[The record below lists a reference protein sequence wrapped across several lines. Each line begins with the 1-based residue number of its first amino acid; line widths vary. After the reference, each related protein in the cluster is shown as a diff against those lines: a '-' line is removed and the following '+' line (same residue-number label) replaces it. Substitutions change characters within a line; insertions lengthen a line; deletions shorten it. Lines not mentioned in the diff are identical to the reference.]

1 MHTSQ
6 ASLPTTSRRLMLS
19 GRARR
24 ARDLDYNAPMADWV
38 ATFKYAFRGL
48 LRQPT
53 FSLVAILTLALG
65 IGANTAIFSVIKTVV
80 LNPLPYE
87 SPEQIAILWEVNPDG
102 NQGPVSVPTFE
113 DWKREAK
120 SFESLAAYRHVDYS
134 FHGGLSAV
142 AGEPQNVPAL
152 KATPDLFT
160 VLKSQAALGRTFT
173 ADEAVVGNDR
183 VVVLSHGFWTRAL
196 AADASVIGRAIQL
209 DSVPYT
215 VVGVMPPA
223 FEFPTST
230 KVEAWTPLAFDPK
243 DMHGRSRRARSLTVV
258 GRIGDG
264 VTPSQAQEEVSVLAS
279 RIAAEFKDSNAGWN
293 ARVVAA
299 HDQLVGA
306 SRPALMVL
314 MGAVGFLLLI
324 VCANMANLLLARLS
338 SRRREM
344 AVRGALGA
352 SRWEVARPVVAESL
366 LLSFIGG
373 ALGLI
378 GANIGLRMLGTM
390 EEAQLPRMDQI
401 QIDGGVMMFTTVIAI
416 GVALAFG
423 LLPAL
428 HASKQDLRENMQESS
443 GGTASPYARR
453 LLSALVVVEVA
464 LALVLLVG
472 AGLMTRSFSKL
483 LQVNPGFDSTNL
495 VAARVLLPATKYQRT
510 SQVRFY
516 EAVLERVKREP
527 GVMNA
532 SAVSAMPLHDVG
544 AAGALPFNVEGQQP
558 PRTEDPLADVRI
570 VAPGYFETMK
580 IKLVAG
586 RFLDERD
593 AEVGPRTSVINET
606 MARRYFPDRSPLGLI
621 IQNPHGKSEVVGVV
635 GDVHN
640 QGLDREPR
648 KQVYLPLK
656 QSPTAGMA
664 LVARTDR
671 DAATFGNAIQRA
683 IWEVDPS
690 QPIYELSTMDQILA
704 RAVFLPRLSTT
715 LLALF
720 ALAALLLA
728 ALGIYGVLSYSVSQ
742 RTKEIG
748 LRMALGASSG
758 NTVAM
763 IVRSSLGMVAL
774 GGLIGLVAAIALARS
789 MADLLFGVEP
799 FDLPSFALAA
809 TTLLIAGVVASLLPA
824 LRTTRVDPIVA
835 LRDQ

>member
-1 MHTSQ
+1 MSDWT
-6 ASLPTTSRRLMLS
+6 ASFR
-19 GRARR
+19 
-24 ARDLDYNAPMADWV
+24 
-38 ATFKYAFRGL
+38 YAFRAL

-53 FSLVAILTLALG
+53 FALVAIVTLALG

-87 SPEQIAILWEVNPDG
+87 SPEKIALLWEVNPDG
-102 NQGPVSVPTFE
+102 NQGPVSIPTYE
-113 DWKREAK
+113 DWRRDAKAFEA
-120 SFESLAAYRHVDYS
+120 LAGYRHVDFS
-134 FHGGLSAV
+134 FKGTGD
-142 AGEPQNVPAL
+142 PQNVPGL
-152 KATPDLFT
+152 KATPDLFN
-160 VLKSQAALGRTFT
+160 VLKSNAALGRTFT
-173 ADEAVVGNDR
+173 ADEATVGNDR
-183 VVVLSHGFWTRAL
+183 VVVLSHGFWTRTL
-196 AADASVIGRAIQL
+196 GADASVIGRPIQL
-209 DSVPYT
+209 DSVPYV

-230 KVEAWTPLAFDPK
+230 NVEVWTPLAFDPK

-258 GRIGDG
+258 GRMRDD
-264 VTPSQAQEEVSVLAS
+264 VTPQQAQQEIGLIAG
-279 RIAAEFKDSNAGWN
+279 RIASEFKDSNAGWS

-299 HDQLVGA
+299 HEQLVGA

-352 SRWEVARPVVAESL
+352 SRWEVARPVIAESL

-373 ALGLI
+373 ALGLVL
-378 GANIGLRMLGTM
+378 ANAGLRILGTLK
-390 EEAQLPRMDQI
+390 EAQLPRMDSLQL
-401 QIDGGVMMFTTVIAI
+401 DGGVLLFTTIVSI

-423 LLPAL
+423 LIPAL
-428 HASKQDLRENMQESS
+428 HASRQDLRDVMHESS
-443 GGTASPYARR
+443 GSTGSPYARR
-453 LLSALVVVEVA
+453 VLSALVVVEVA

-483 LQVNPGFDSTNL
+483 LQVSPGFEPSNL
-495 VAARVLLPATKYQRT
+495 VAARVLLPATKYQRAN
-510 SQVRFY
+510 QVRFY
-516 EAVLERVKREP
+516 EAVIERVRREP
-527 GVMNA
+527 GVTSA

-544 AAGALPFNVEGQQP
+544 VAGALPFNVEGQQP
-558 PRTEDPLADVRI
+558 PPTEDPLADVRI

-580 IKLVAG
+580 IKLLAG
-586 RFLDERD
+586 RFLDQRD

-606 MARRYFPDRSPLGLI
+606 MARRYFPNESPLGRI

-635 GDVHN
+635 ADVHN
-640 QGLDREPR
+640 QGLDKDPR
-648 KQVYLPLK
+648 KQVYLPMK

-683 IWEVDPS
+683 IWEVDPA

-715 LLALF
+715 LLAMF

-748 LRMALGASSG
+748 LRMALGASGG

-763 IVRSSLGMVAL
+763 IVRSSVGMVAL
-774 GGLIGLVAAIALARS
+774 GGVIGLIAAVILARS
-789 MADLLFGVEP
+789 MAGILYGIGP
-799 FDLPSFALAA
+799 FDLPAFTLALV
-809 TTLLIAGVVASLLPA
+809 TLLIAGIVASLLPA
-824 LRTTRVDPIVA
+824 LRTTRVDPMVA

>member
-1 MHTSQ
+1 MV
-6 ASLPTTSRRLMLS
+6 
-19 GRARR
+19 
-24 ARDLDYNAPMADWV
+24 DW
-38 ATFKYAFRGL
+38 ATFKYAFRAL

-53 FSLVAILTLALG
+53 FALVAIVTLALG

-87 SPEQIAILWEVNPDG
+87 SPEQIAIVWEVNPDG
-102 NQGPVSVPTFE
+102 NQGPVSVPTYE
-113 DWKREAK
+113 DWKRDAK
-120 SFESLAAYRHVDYS
+120 AFESLAAYRHVDFS
-134 FHGGLSAV
+134 FKGTGD
-142 AGEPQNVPAL
+142 PQNVPGL
-152 KATPDLFT
+152 KATPELFT
-160 VLKSQAALGRTFT
+160 VLKSNAALGRTFT
-173 ADEAVVGNDR
+173 SDESVVGADR
-183 VVVLSHGFWTRAL
+183 VVVLSDGFWTRAL
-196 AADASVIGRAIQL
+196 AADRAIIGRSIQL

-215 VVGVMPPA
+215 VVGVMPPS

-230 KVEAWTPLAFDPK
+230 NVEVWTPLAFDPK

-258 GRIGDG
+258 GRMSAFAKASADKPA
-264 VTPSQAQEEVSVLAS
+264 VQAQRELEVISA
-279 RIAAEFKDSNAGWN
+279 RIAKDFPDSNEGWG

-306 SRPALMVL
+306 SRPALMML

-352 SRWEVARPVVAESL
+352 SRWEVARPVIAESL
-366 LLSFIGG
+366 LLSLAGG
-373 ALGLI
+373 VLGLVL
-378 GANIGLRMLGTM
+378 ANFGLRMLGRM
-390 EEAQLPRMDQI
+390 EEARLPRMDSLQL
-401 QIDGGVMMFTTVIAI
+401 DGGVLLFTMLISI

-423 LLPAL
+423 LIPAL
-428 HASKQDLRENMQESS
+428 HASRQELRDVMHESS
-443 GGTASPYARR
+443 GSTGSPYARR
-453 LLSALVVVEVA
+453 VLSALVVVEVA

-472 AGLMTRSFSKL
+472 AGLMTRSFTRL
-483 LQVNPGFDSTNL
+483 LQVSPGFEPSNL
-495 VAARVLLPATKYQRT
+495 IAARVLLPATKYQRAN
-510 SQVRFY
+510 QVRFY
-516 EAVLERVKREP
+516 EDVIERVRREP
-527 GVMNA
+527 GVTNA

-558 PRTEDPLADVRI
+558 PPTEDPLADVRI

-580 IKLVAG
+580 IKLIAG

-593 AEVGPRTSVINET
+593 ADVGPRTSVINET
-606 MARRYFPDRSPLGLI
+606 MARRYFPGESPLGRT

-648 KQVYLPLK
+648 KQVYLPMT

-671 DAATFGNAIQRA
+671 DAASFANAITRA
-683 IWEVDPS
+683 IWEVDPA
-690 QPIYELSTMDQILA
+690 QPVYELSTMDQILA

-715 LLALF
+715 LLAMF

-748 LRMALGASSG
+748 LRMALGASG
-758 NTVAM
+758 GDTVAM
-763 IVRSSLGMVAL
+763 IVRSSVGMVAM
-774 GGLIGLVAAIALARS
+774 GGVIGLIAAILLARS
-789 MADLLFGVEP
+789 MAGILYGVGP
-799 FDLPSFALAA
+799 FDVPSFTLALL
-809 TTLLIAGVVASLLPA
+809 TLLIAGIVASVLPA
-824 LRTTRVDPIVA
+824 MRTTRVDPVVA

>member
-1 MHTSQ
+1 MV
-6 ASLPTTSRRLMLS
+6 
-19 GRARR
+19 
-24 ARDLDYNAPMADWV
+24 DW
-38 ATFKYAFRGL
+38 ATFKYAFRAL

-53 FSLVAILTLALG
+53 FALVAIVTLALG

-87 SPEQIAILWEVNPDG
+87 SPEQIAIVWEVNPDG
-102 NQGPVSVPTFE
+102 NQGPVSVPTYE
-113 DWKREAK
+113 DWKRDAK
-120 SFESLAAYRHVDYS
+120 AFESLAAYRHVDFS
-134 FHGGLSAV
+134 FKGTGD
-142 AGEPQNVPAL
+142 PQNVPGL
-152 KATPDLFT
+152 KATPELFT
-160 VLKSQAALGRTFT
+160 VLKSNAALGRTFT
-173 ADEAVVGNDR
+173 SDESVVGADR
-183 VVVLSHGFWTRAL
+183 VVVLSDGFWTRAL
-196 AADASVIGRAIQL
+196 AADRAIIGRSIQL

-215 VVGVMPPA
+215 VVGVMPPS

-230 KVEAWTPLAFDPK
+230 NVEVWTPLAFDPK

-258 GRIGDG
+258 GRMSAFAKASADKPA
-264 VTPSQAQEEVSVLAS
+264 VQAQRELEVISA
-279 RIAAEFKDSNAGWN
+279 RIAKDFPDSNEGWG

-306 SRPALMVL
+306 SRPALMML

-352 SRWEVARPVVAESL
+352 SKWEVARPVIAESL
-366 LLSFIGG
+366 LLSLAGG
-373 ALGLI
+373 VLGLVL
-378 GANIGLRMLGTM
+378 ANFGLRMLGRM
-390 EEAQLPRMDQI
+390 EEARLPRMDSLHL
-401 QIDGGVMMFTTVIAI
+401 DGGVLLFTMLISI

-423 LLPAL
+423 LIPAL
-428 HASKQDLRENMQESS
+428 HASRQELRDVMHESS
-443 GGTASPYARR
+443 GSTGSPYARR
-453 LLSALVVVEVA
+453 VLSALVVVEVA

-472 AGLMTRSFSKL
+472 AGLMTRSFTKL
-483 LQVNPGFDSTNL
+483 LQVSPGFEPSNL
-495 VAARVLLPATKYQRT
+495 IAARVLLPATKYQRAN
-510 SQVRFY
+510 QVRFY
-516 EAVLERVKREP
+516 EDVIERVRREP
-527 GVMNA
+527 GVTNA

-558 PRTEDPLADVRI
+558 PPTEDPLADVRI

-580 IKLVAG
+580 IKLIAG

-593 AEVGPRTSVINET
+593 ADVGPRTSVINET
-606 MARRYFPDRSPLGLI
+606 MARRYFPGESPLGRT

-648 KQVYLPLK
+648 KQVYLPMT

-671 DAATFGNAIQRA
+671 DAASFANAITRA
-683 IWEVDPS
+683 IWEVDPA
-690 QPIYELSTMDQILA
+690 QPVYELSTMDQILA

-715 LLALF
+715 LLAMF

-748 LRMALGASSG
+748 LRMALGASG
-758 NTVAM
+758 GDTVAM
-763 IVRSSLGMVAL
+763 IVRSSVGMVAM
-774 GGLIGLVAAIALARS
+774 GGVIGLIAAVLLARS
-789 MADLLFGVEP
+789 MAGILYGVGP
-799 FDLPSFALAA
+799 FDVPSFTLALL
-809 TTLLIAGVVASLLPA
+809 TLLIAGIVASVLPA
-824 LRTTRVDPIVA
+824 MRTTRVDPVVA

>member
-1 MHTSQ
+1 MS
-6 ASLPTTSRRLMLS
+6 
-19 GRARR
+19 
-24 ARDLDYNAPMADWV
+24 DWI
-38 ATFKYAFRGL
+38 AAFKYALRTL
-48 LRQPT
+48 RRQPT
-53 FSLVAILTLALG
+53 FAFVAILTLALG

-80 LNPLPYE
+80 LNPLPYDA
-87 SPEQIAILWEVNPDG
+87 PEKIAILWEVNPDG

-120 SFESLAAYRHVDYS
+120 SFESLAAYRHVDLS
-134 FHGGLSAV
+134 FKGTGD
-142 AGEPQNVPAL
+142 PQNVPAL
-152 KATPDLFT
+152 KATPDLFN

-173 ADEAVVGNDR
+173 TDEAVVGNDR
-183 VVVLSHGFWTRAL
+183 VVVLSHGFWSRAL
-196 AADASVIGRAIQL
+196 AADASIIGKTIQL

-230 KVEAWTPLAFDPK
+230 NVEAWTPLAFDPK

-258 GRIGDG
+258 GRMASN
-264 VTPSQAQEEVSVLAS
+264 VTAQQAQQDVSLIAS
-279 RIAAEFKDSNAGWN
+279 RIATEFKDSNAGWN

-352 SRWEVARPVVAESL
+352 SRWEVARPVLAESL
-366 LLSFIGG
+366 LLSFVGG

-378 GANIGLRMLGTM
+378 GAVVGLRMLGTM

-401 QIDGGVMMFTTVIAI
+401 QLDGGVLLFTTIVSI

-428 HASKQDLRENMQESS
+428 HASRQDLREHMQESS
-443 GGTASPYARR
+443 GGTATPFARR
-453 LLSALVVVEVA
+453 LLSGLVVVEVA

-472 AGLMTRSFSKL
+472 AGLMTRSFAKL
-483 LQVNPGFDSTNL
+483 LQVSPGFDATNL
-495 VAARVLLPATKYQRT
+495 VAARVLLPTTKYQRAN
-510 SQVRFY
+510 QVKFY
-516 EAVLERVKREP
+516 ESVLERVKREP
-527 GVMNA
+527 GITNA

-558 PRTEDPLADVRI
+558 PPTEDPLADVRI

-580 IKLVAG
+580 IKLLAG

-606 MARRYFPDRSPLGLI
+606 MARRYFPDTSPLGRI

-664 LVARTDR
+664 LVARTER

-683 IWEVDPS
+683 IWEVDPA

-748 LRMALGASSG
+748 LRMALGASGG

-763 IVRSSLGMVAL
+763 IVRSSVLMVAI
-774 GGLIGLVAAIALARS
+774 GGVIGLVAAVLLARS
-789 MADLLFGVEP
+789 MAGILYGVGP
-799 FDLPSFALAA
+799 FDVPAFALALV
-809 TTLLIAGVVASLLPA
+809 TLLIAGIVASLLPA
-824 LRTTRVDPIVA
+824 LRTTRVDPVIA
-835 LRDQ
+835 LREQ